1 MDDILKH
8 ITDFGDT
15 AHGEQLRKYSP
26 DRYMVHPIRV
36 METMKSHT
44 GDICVLAAALLHD
57 VLEDTPVTAEE
68 IRKFLNKYLN
78 EEEADRT
85 VDLVIELTDVY
96 VKKNYPRLN
105 RRTRKEKELQ
115 RLARISPDGQT
126 IKYADI
132 MDNAQEISEE
142 DTDFARVYLQEVRKI
157 ILELNRGNVALRN
170 EALRV
175 VNQAIADQD

>member
-36 METMKSHT
+36 METLKSHT
-44 GDICVLAAALLHD
+44 CDICVLAAALLHD

-96 VKKNYPRLN
+96 VKKN
-105 RRTRKEKELQ
+105 
-115 RLARISPDGQT
+115 
-126 IKYADI
+126 
-132 MDNAQEISEE
+132 
-142 DTDFARVYLQEVRKI
+142 
-157 ILELNRGNVALRN
+157 
-170 EALRV
+170 
-175 VNQAIADQD
+175 